1 MVGACFVLVVHAPK
15 ILTIRTVQV
24 VGILH
29 VHAFIGIRATAHK
42 KVITKGFQF
51 FGNMFAED
59 VLNPHTLTETALY
72 HRMVPGAD

>member
-29 VHAFIGIRATAHK
+29 VRVFIGIRAIVHK
-42 KVITKGFQF
+42 NVITKGLQF
-51 FGNMFAED
+51 FGSMFAD
-59 VLNPHTLTETALY
+59 VLNHHTLTVTALY
-72 HRMVPGAD
+72 HRMVPRAN